1 MEFKYSEV
9 VEPSTYYTEGLCEG
23 IDVRKSKFTTLED
36 RGAIRAHE
44 DWNKHIG
51 PCGEYRGT
59 LGPRFSFISVAVP
72 ECIPE
77 RLEVISY
84 ANEFAFLHDDV
95 TDHVG
100 HDTGEVENDEMMTVF
115 LEAAH
120 TGAIDT
126 SNKVDI
132 RRAGKKRIQS
142 QLFLEMLAI
151 DPECAKTTM
160 KSWARFVEVGSSR
173 QHETRFVELAKYI
186 PYRIMDVGEMFWF
199 GLVTFGLGLHIPDHE
214 LELCRELMANAWI
227 AVGLQNDI
235 WSWPKERDAA
245 TLHGKDHVVNAIWV
259 LMQEH
264 QTDVDGAMQIC
275 RKLIVEYVAKYLEV
289 IEATKNDESISL
301 DLRKYLD
308 AMLYSISGNVVWS
321 LECPRYNP
329 DVSFNKTQ
337 LEWMRQGLPSL
348 ESCPVLARSPEIDS
362 DESAVSPTAD
372 ESDSTEDSLG
382 SGSRQDSSL
391 STGLSLSPVHSNE
404 GKDLQRVD
412 TDHIFFEKAVLEA
425 PYDYIASMPSKGVRD
440 QFIDALNDWLRVP
453 DVKVGKIK
461 DAVRVLHNSSLLLDD
476 FQDNSPLRRGK
487 PSTHNIF
494 GSAQTVN
501 TATYSIIKAIGQIM
515 EFSAGESVQEVM
527 NSIMILF
534 QGQAMDLFWTYNG
547 HVPSEEEYYRMIDQ
561 KTGQLFS
568 IATSLLLNAADNE
581 IPRTKIQSCLHRL
594 TRLLGRCFQ
603 IRDDYQNLVSAD
615 YTKQK
620 GFCEDLDEGKWSL
633 ALIHMIHKQR
643 SHMAL
648 LNVLSTGRKH
658 GGMTL
663 EQKQFVLDIIEEEKS
678 LDYTRSV
685 MMDLHVQLR
694 AEIGRIEILL
704 DSPNPAMRLLL
715 ELLRV

>member
-1 MEFKYSEV
+1 MEFNYSEV
-9 VEPSTYYTEGLCEG
+9 VAPSDYDSEGLCEG
-23 IDVRKSKFTTLED
+23 IDVRMSKFTTLED

-51 PCGEYRGT
+51 PCREYRGT
-59 LGPRFSFISVAVP
+59 LGPRFSFISVAIP

-77 RLEVISY
+77 RLEVVAY

-95 TDHVG
+95 TDHVS
-100 HDTGEVENDEMMTVF
+100 HDTGEIENDEMMSVF

-120 TGAIDT
+120 TGAIDN
-126 SNKVDI
+126 SKKADA
-132 RRAGKKRIQS
+132 RLAGKKRIQT
-142 QLFLEMLAI
+142 QLFREMLAI
-151 DPECAKTTM
+151 DPVCAKTTM

-199 GLVTFGLGLHIPDHE
+199 GLVTFALGLHIPDHE

-227 AVGLQNDI
+227 AVGLQNDL

-245 TLHGKDHVVNAIWV
+245 KLHGNDHVVNAIWV

-264 QTDVDGAMQIC
+264 KTDVNEAMDMC
-275 RKLIVEYVAKYLEV
+275 RKLIVEYVAKYLKV
-289 IEATKNDESISL
+289 IEDTRNDVSISL

-329 DVSFNKTQ
+329 EINFNETQ
-337 LEWMRQGLPSL
+337 SEWMRRGVPPL
-348 ESCPVLARSPEIDS
+348 ETSISGDDYSANSSDVSATSASENEVDSIRGRPASSRSSFESTHTAS
-362 DESAVSPTAD
+362 DKQ
-372 ESDSTEDSLG
+372 SDALDGGDQT
-382 SGSRQDSSL
+382 
-391 STGLSLSPVHSNE
+391 
-404 GKDLQRVD
+404 
-412 TDHIFFEKAVLEA
+412 LEMDILDA

-440 QFIDALNDWLRVP
+440 QFVDALNQWLHVP
-453 DVKVGKIK
+453 QDKVSKIK
-461 DAVRVLHNSSLLLDD
+461 DAIRVLHNSSLLLDD

-487 PSTHNIF
+487 PAAHNIF
-494 GSAQTVN
+494 GPAQTVN
-501 TATYSIIKAIGQIM
+501 SAVSSIMRGFGQVM
-515 EFSAGESVQEVM
+515 EFSSSEATSRVLS
-527 NSIMILF
+527 SIQGLL

-547 HVPSEEEYYRMIDQ
+547 RVPTRQEYYRMIDG

-568 IATSLLLNAADNE
+568 IATTLLLDAADANVE
-581 IPRTKIQSCLHRL
+581 TRESLNRL
-594 TRLLGRCFQ
+594 TCLLGRCFQ
-603 IRDDYQNLVSAD
+603 IRDDYQNLVSDD
-615 YTKQK
+615 YRKQK

-633 ALIHMIHKQR
+633 ALIHIFDKQPN
-643 SHMAL
+643 HLGL
-648 LNVLSTGRKH
+648 LNALSTGRKN

-663 EQKQFVLDIIEEEKS
+663 EQKQFVLDVIEEGGG

-685 MMDLHVQLR
+685 MKELHSELV
-694 AEIGRIEILL
+694 AESWRSEAMLG
-704 DSPNPAMRLLL
+704 SPNLEMRLLL

>member
-9 VEPSTYYTEGLCEG
+9 VDPSTYHTEGLCDG
-23 IDVRKSKFTTLED
+23 IDVRRNKYTFLED

-44 DWNKHIG
+44 DWHKHIA
-51 PCGEYRGT
+51 PCRKYRGT

-95 TDHVG
+95 TDHVSY
-100 HDTGEVENDEMMTVF
+100 DKGEVENNEMMTAF
-115 LEAAH
+115 LEAAN
-120 TGAIDT
+120 TGTIDT
-126 SNKVDI
+126 FTPDT
-132 RRAGKKRIQS
+132 RREGKKRIQS

-173 QHETRFVELAKYI
+173 QHETRFVKLAKYI

-214 LELCRELMANAWI
+214 LDLCRELMSHAWI

-245 TLHGKDHVVNAIWV
+245 RLHGKDHVVNAIWV

-275 RKLIVEYVAKYLEV
+275 RKLIVDHVAKYLDV
-289 IEATKNDESISL
+289 IEANKNDESISL

-308 AMLYSISGNVVWS
+308 VMLYSISGNVVWS

-329 DVSFNKTQ
+329 DINFNETQ
-337 LEWMRQGLPSL
+337 LEWMRQGLPPRPELSPSL
-348 ESCPVLARSPEIDS
+348 LVNLET
-362 DESAVSPTAD
+362 VSAD
-372 ESDSTEDSLG
+372 ESDSTVDSDK
-382 SGSRQDSSL
+382 SGDTQRDSSP
-391 STGLSLSPVHSNE
+391 SSVSSCSLSRETSAAAQETHTHKV
-404 GKDLQRVD
+404 
-412 TDHIFFEKAVLEA
+412 FEREVLEA
-425 PYDYIASMPSKGVRD
+425 PYKYIASMPSKGIRD
-440 QFIDALNDWLRVP
+440 HFIDALNEWLRVP
-453 DVKVGKIK
+453 QEKVQLIK
-461 DAVRVLHNSSLLLDD
+461 HAIRILHNASLLLDD

-487 PSTHNIF
+487 PATHTMF
-494 GSAQTVN
+494 GPAQTVN
-501 TATYSIIKAIGQIM
+501 TAAYSIIRAIGQIM
-515 EFSAGESVQEVM
+515 EFSTGSCAREII
-527 NSIMILF
+527 NSITALF
-534 QGQAMDLFWTYNG
+534 QGQAMDLFWTHNG
-547 HVPSEEEYYRMIDQ
+547 RIPLEEEYYRMVDQ
-561 KTGQLFS
+561 KTGQLFL
-568 IATSLLLNAADNE
+568 IATDLMLDAAEDAEPRPELQSLV
-581 IPRTKIQSCLHRL
+581 HRL
-594 TRLLGRCFQ
+594 TTLLGRCFQ

-633 ALIHMIHKQR
+633 PLIHLFQAEP
-643 SHMAL
+643 SHMAV
-648 LNVLSTGRKH
+648 LNMLSTGRKH

-663 EQKQFVLDIIEEEKS
+663 EQKQFVLEAIEDVKGLE
-678 LDYTRSV
+678 YARSV
-685 MMDLHVQLR
+685 MADMHLQLCAEVRKIEDLL
-694 AEIGRIEILL
+694 GL
-704 DSPNPAMRLLL
+704 PNPNMRVML
-715 ELLRV
+715 ELLRI

>member
-1 MEFKYSEV
+1 MGSSHHHHHHSSGLVPRGSHMEFKYSEV

-337 LEWMRQGLPSL
+337 LEWMRQGLP
-348 ESCPVLARSPEIDS
+348 
-362 DESAVSPTAD
+362 T
-372 ESDSTEDSLG
+372 
-382 SGSRQDSSL
+382 Q
-391 STGLSLSPVHSNE
+391 
-404 GKDLQRVD
+404 
-412 TDHIFFEKAVLEA
+412 HIFFEKAVLEA